1 MIPYLKCMLVVAAT
15 LGLPPRVLP
24 VIQAMEGGH
33 VGMTRP
39 NANGTADL
47 GVMQVNTIWLPALA
61 ARAGLPV
68 RETRQRMIDQPC
80 FNIAAAGLILRSYL
94 AATGGALLSA
104 VGDYHSQTPALNIAY
119 QSKAEDTVLR
129 LFPGG
134 YTARDRPTHSVQG
147 AAHRHT
153 QSSMPRTRGL
163 GDKLINWIPPSRG
176 M

>member
-33 VGMTRP
+33 VGLTRP
-39 NANGTADL
+39 DADGTADL
-47 GVMQVNTIWLPALA
+47 GVMQVNTIWLPTLA

-68 RETRQRMIDQPC
+68 GETRKRMIDEPC

-94 AATGGALLSA
+94 AETGGALLPA
-104 VGDYHSQTPALNIAY
+104 MGDYHSHTPALNRAY
-119 QSKAEDTVLR
+119 QLEAESQVLR

-134 YTARDRPTHSVQG
+134 DAAR
-147 AAHRHT
+147 
-153 QSSMPRTRGL
+153 SS
-163 GDKLINWIPPSRG
+163 NHF
-176 M
+176 